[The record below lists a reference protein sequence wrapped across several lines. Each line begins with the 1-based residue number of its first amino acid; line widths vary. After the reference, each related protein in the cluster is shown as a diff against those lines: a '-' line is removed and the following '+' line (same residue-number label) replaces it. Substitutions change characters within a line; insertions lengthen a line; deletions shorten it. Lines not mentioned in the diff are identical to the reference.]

1 MIVFLLFKVTRW
13 IAASIRSS
21 GQQVQRSLPSAWLNS
36 WNYTLCNSISLNTF
50 VEGFSFLQGK
60 NIIDSAEY
68 PPASI
73 TAGGGIL
80 LRFRKHTHL
89 KCKCLIGD
97 IALMNQTVQGCPIS
111 RWYLKM
117 MAKTLGPSFFM
128 KNHFFRF
135 HTHLWS
141 ISFVQ
146 RVKLGRNN
154 WNV

>member
-13 IAASIRSS
+13 IAASIKWS
-21 GQQVQRSLPSAWLNS
+21 GQQVQRSLPSAWLKLLKL
-36 WNYTLCNSISLNTF
+36 YSLQQSPNTF

-68 PPASI
+68 SPARI

-97 IALMNQTVQGCPIS
+97 IALMNQTVILISTVKWWSLYCSAIRQNDREMMFWFSIGCDIKRILHMF
-111 RWYLKM
+111 RWPHR
-117 MAKTLGPSFFM
+117 TFV
-128 KNHFFRF
+128 NRF
-135 HTHLWS
+135 
-141 ISFVQ
+141 
-146 RVKLGRNN
+146 
-154 WNV
+154 